1 MKKVLEY
8 LSNKEWNL
16 ATDTEEQISKL
27 KEQVKNSTNMDLK
40 RAVKNY
46 TKYFKR
52 PLYFKHEFG
61 IYKTGRL
68 FAQYVLFPNKKVG
81 DIYLKELI
89 IPEEGY
95 VFVSFD
101 YRTSQI
107 RHMAVYRNLKEV
119 KNIVE
124 KEDIYTKFS
133 IESGVN
139 NRDIAKLTMLILSYG
154 GSEETIKEKFP
165 QIDQKYIKN
174 MVNIY
179 DQWFQT
185 ENMSYEEKSKLAGT
199 IQEIE
204 MNFFKRKLKTLYN
217 MQNEKWRLHAFIH
230 DDIILEIKEEH
241 LEEIPKI
248 KRYLEHYKKIKM
260 EVEVKISKTFQFER
274 K

>member
-89 IPEEGY
+89 LPEEGY

-101 YRTSQI
+101 YRTSQM
-107 RHMAVYRNLKEV
+107 RHLAVFRELDEV
-119 KNIVE
+119 RHIIE
-124 KEDIYTKFS
+124 KEDIYERMSK
-133 IESGVN
+133 ESGLN
-139 NRDIAKLTMLILSYG
+139 NRDIAKTSMLILSYG
-154 GSEETIKEKFP
+154 GSLETIVEKYP
-165 QIDQKYIKN
+165 DVELEKVMKL
-174 MVNIY
+174 VKIY
-179 DQWFQT
+179 EKWFKT
-185 ENMSYEEKSKLAGT
+185 EGMTFEEKSKLAGT
-199 IQEIE
+199 IQQIE

-260 EVEVKISKTFQFER
+260 EVEVKISDTFQFER
-274 K
+274 